1 MSTNSPRCINPHPST
16 LLRSG
21 IGNTSRRWRAA
32 ACWFIIAYLAVGQEN
47 VHPLKPLD
55 RSSPRA
61 TMRTFLE
68 SGDALG
74 EFLAKEYI
82 PSPSRAKFHQLIA
95 LADNVVSCLDL
106 SEVPPAARLKTGR
119 AAALALY
126 ETLSRIHF
134 PPLDDIPDTEPWSQA
149 SGTNFAFWM
158 IPNTDIVLVRA
169 GGRSPRGDCLFS
181 ADTVAQAELYY
192 KRVRGLP
199 YTRPVPLENMREMI
213 AIGGGWM
220 IPHSWIQGMPA
231 WLRSPLAGQAVWKWV
246 ALLAM
251 LAVCAP
257 LLRSAF
263 RLSKRGS
270 SEHPFLYALAQLV
283 LPAFFVVMTTVLAYF
298 ALAQLSLSG
307 VIGSAIELAATAI
320 MFLAAAWISWRVAP
334 VIAEAIIASPKIAP
348 ESIDANLIRI
358 CTRLLGMSVG
368 LGLLVIGAD
377 RLGLPLYG
385 IIAGLGVGGLAIALA
400 AQPTIENL
408 IGGLSLLTDKPIRV
422 GDFCR
427 YGTDTGRVEAIGIR
441 STRIRG
447 LDQTLTTIPNAAL
460 SRMPVVNVSMRDQ
473 IQLKTNIGMRYETT
487 PQQLRSLLVRIR
499 DMLLAHPY
507 VLPNPLRVR
516 FVGFGAS
523 SLDLEVSAHIDTQDW
538 DEFLGIQEAIYLR
551 IMDLVEESGT
561 AIAFPSRTLYLAR
574 DKTRPARP
582 AEGSKS
588 AGRERQCPDSSPDP
602 TPWKPT

>member
-1 MSTNSPRCINPHPST
+1 MNTNSPRCINPHPST

-21 IGNTSRRWRAA
+21 IGITSCRWRAA

-149 SGTNFAFWM
+149 SGTNFAFWL

-169 GGRSPRGDCLFS
+169 GGGSPRGDCLFS
-181 ADTVAQAELYY
+181 ADTVAQSEDYY
-192 KRVRGLP
+192 ERVRDLP
-199 YTRPVPLENMREMI
+199 YTRPVPLTNLRELVTV
-213 AIGGGWM
+213 GGGWM
-220 IPHSWIQGMPA
+220 IPHTWIQGMPA
-231 WLRSPLAGQAVWKWV
+231 WLRSPLAGQAVWKWI
-246 ALLAM
+246 ALVTM
-251 LAVCAP
+251 LVVSAP
-257 LLRSAF
+257 LLRLAF

-270 SEHPFLYALAQLV
+270 SEHPFRYALAQLV
-283 LPAFFVVMTTVLAYF
+283 LPAFFVAMTPVLAYF
-298 ALAQLSLSG
+298 ALAQLGLSG
-307 VIGSAIELAATAI
+307 RIGSAIELAATAI
-320 MFLAAAWISWRVAP
+320 LFLAGAWLSWRAAP
-334 VIAEAIIASPKIAP
+334 VIAEAIIASPHIAP
-348 ESIDANLIRI
+348 ESIDAHLIRI
-358 CTRLLGMSVG
+358 CTRLLGITVG
-368 LGLLVIGAD
+368 LGWLVIGAD

-408 IGGLSLLTDKPIRV
+408 IGGLSLFADKPIRV

-427 YGTDTGRVEAIGIR
+427 YGADMGRVEAIGIR

-447 LDQTLTTIPNAAL
+447 LDRTLTTIPNAAL
-460 SRMPVVNVSMRDQ
+460 SRMPVVNISMRDR
-473 IQLKTNIGMRYETT
+473 IQMKTTLGVRYGTT
-487 PQQLRSLLVRIR
+487 PQQLRSLLVGIR
-499 DMLLAHPY
+499 EMLLRHPR
-507 VLPNPLRVR
+507 VLPDPLRVR

-523 SLDLEVSAHIDTQDW
+523 SLDLEVSVLITTQEW
-538 DEFLGIQEAIYLR
+538 EEFLGIQEEIYLH
-551 IMDLVEESGT
+551 ILDLVEESGT
-561 AIAFPSRTLYLAR
+561 AIAFPSRSLYFAR
-574 DKTRPARP
+574 DKTSRARP
-582 AEGSKS
+582 AEDSVS
-588 AGRERQCPDSSPDP
+588 AGRERQNPDPSPDP
-602 TPWKPT
+602 TPTNLP